1 MKDKKM
7 LSKIYCINKEM
18 NRNISRI
25 ANFVV
30 MIFMWIA
37 KNDFDKKGDE
47 KGKKLAGFGL
57 MVMAIAN
64 ILLMI
69 EDGIDMVRELIG
81 KDELECEDDE
91 FKEIED

>member
-1 MKDKKM
+1 MKKAV
-7 LSKIYCINKEM
+7 LSKSYYETPNPYVNAPSCHVNLLELSKYA
-18 NRNISRI
+18 R
-25 ANFVV
+25 
-30 MIFMWIA
+30 
-37 KNDFDKKGDE
+37 E

>member
-7 LSKIYCINKEM
+7 LSEIYCLNKEM

-25 ANFVV
+25 ANLVV

-47 KGKKLAGFGL
+47 KGKKLAG
-57 MVMAIAN
+57 
-64 ILLMI
+64 
-69 EDGIDMVRELIG
+69 RY
-81 KDELECEDDE
+81 
-91 FKEIED
+91 

>member
-1 MKDKKM
+1 
-7 LSKIYCINKEM
+7 M

-25 ANFVV
+25 ANLVF

-91 FKEIED
+91 FEEIED

>member
-7 LSKIYCINKEM
+7 LSEIYCLNKEM

-47 KGKKLAGFGL
+47 KGKKLADL
-57 MVMAIAN
+57 SKEEVN
-64 ILLMI
+64 QLLMI

-91 FKEIED
+91 FEEIED